1 MAHLVGKRI
10 EVYWDGDARFYKGR
24 VARYAPRTG
33 RHEVAYDDDETE
45 WLRLDRARHRFVD
58 GGGSRYTIEWEWAD
72 EKAQGAHA
80 AAVAQLVAAVGATPQ
95 VASTYLDAHG
105 SPEAAAERYL
115 RDRDGD
121 RPRRAARGA
130 APKREPATPP
140 RRPAKRRRA
149 DKGAAAGTKATV
161 DDDEAAPLVQG
172 VDDEWADWRG
182 CVCGGSYYGEMVACE
197 GGCDNWFHFACVGL
211 TRLPRGEWLCQ
222 DCKTKP
228 KKRRVE
234 KQPEPLPSPPKKKK
248 ENRAHSKEER
258 KDREEL
264 EALVE
269 KARPLRFEGGMA
281 PADHACAGAGFCS
294 LDPKVFAPLRQ
305 LHGNIVAALK
315 RGKLLQS
322 WEGKG
327 SDVRKKGYAFL
338 PASLAKWDRKR
349 LEACGLQF
357 WAPEKE
363 GLDAKRDCEANWRS
377 SFTLLEQDVDRKAR
391 KALAAVVD
399 LVKERVAEKYR
410 KYVSLENL
418 IALQPNLH
426 NDARHLPPHLDFPMH
441 EGFGVVI
448 VTIQMAGPPS
458 IIALLKGTESDFEV
472 FTEEQREKC
481 WTFPLQVG
489 DCYVLSGDARNVC
502 DHGVL
507 CGSSRRSAGAD
518 EPRESM
524 NLRFGL
530 HTPAFANK
538 EVYWQFAPRK
548 ERKPKREPKP
558 RAAPTRASARL
569 AKPSAADTQP

>member
-1 MAHLVGKRI
+1 MDDPMDD
-10 EVYWDGDARFYKGR
+10 EARKLAADQSAEAIREAY
-24 VARYAPRTG
+24 AREQA
-33 RHEVAYDDDETE
+33 AAADDD
-45 WLRLDRARHRFVD
+45 
-58 GGGSRYTIEWEWAD
+58 
-72 EKAQGAHA
+72 
-80 AAVAQLVAAVGATPQ
+80 
-95 VASTYLDAHG
+95 
-105 SPEAAAERYL
+105 
-115 RDRDGD
+115 
-121 RPRRAARGA
+121 
-130 APKREPATPP
+130 
-140 RRPAKRRRA
+140 
-149 DKGAAAGTKATV
+149 DK
-161 DDDEAAPLVQG
+161 AAPLVQG

-548 ERKPKREPKP
+548 EPRKPKREPKP

-569 AKPSAADTQP
+569 AKPAAAADTPTKP

>member
-1 MAHLVGKRI
+1 M
-10 EVYWDGDARFYKGR
+10 DD
-24 VARYAPRTG
+24 PM
-33 RHEVAYDDDETE
+33 DDE
-45 WLRLDRARHRFVD
+45 ARKLA
-58 GGGSRYTIEWEWAD
+58 AD
-72 EKAQGAHA
+72 QSAEAIREAYAREQA
-80 AAVAQLVAAVGATPQ
+80 AA
-95 VASTYLDAHG
+95 
-105 SPEAAAERYL
+105 
-115 RDRDGD
+115 
-121 RPRRAARGA
+121 
-130 APKREPATPP
+130 
-140 RRPAKRRRA
+140 A
-149 DKGAAAGTKATV
+149 DDK
-161 DDDEAAPLVQG
+161 AAPLVQG

-182 CVCGGSYYGEMVACE
+182 CVCGGSYYGDMVACE

-294 LDPKVFAPLRQ
+294 LDPKVFAPLHQ

-357 WAPEKE
+357 WAPEKVRGRFMTPSTRRSLVSPAQE

-548 ERKPKREPKP
+548 EPRKPKREPKP

-569 AKPSAADTQP
+569 AKPAAAADTTTKP